1 MRPLI
6 PSQPIRSSCNKT
18 ASRSASPSCRPFPLL
33 AGPHQ
38 KKKAPD
44 KSREP
49 CGGTHPDH
57 AAVQVRTG
65 VQTNSA
71 YRKTTA
77 LEGRKVVLYS
87 LPFERLSFCSSAPS
101 PHISEVP
108 PIGRPLVV
116 AFYVARG
123 GRSWWEEDGLEKYKV
138 RWAEGEE
145 ESHWFII

>member
-1 MRPLI
+1 M
-6 PSQPIRSSCNKT
+6 
-18 ASRSASPSCRPFPLL
+18 
-33 AGPHQ
+33 
-38 KKKAPD
+38 
-44 KSREP
+44 
-49 CGGTHPDH
+49 
-57 AAVQVRTG
+57 RTG

-77 LEGRKVVLYS
+77 LEGRELVLYS

-101 PHISEVP
+101 PHINEVP

-123 GRSWWEEDGLEKYKV
+123 GSSWWEEDGLEKYKV

-145 ESHWFII
+145 VQERRVLLIYHLENPFVTL